1 MRRDIQKV
9 NDDIIEMKRQIKQK
23 LIADTDILEA
33 LHNPD
38 IDIDSPDE
46 FLDTNIFG
54 FIRIPTT
61 QDTVRNFI
69 CFIVDDVEEH
79 RFNEVMKTQYIQFT
93 TICHLSDMKTEY
105 GIDRHDLLGYLIR
118 DTFNWTNLFG
128 LQFKLVYNK
137 ESTIDS
143 DYYCR
148 TLKFEAT
155 KPNMLN
161 KARMD
166 NLYDKY
172 GR

>member
-1 MRRDIQKV
+1 MKRDIQKV
-9 NDDIIEMKRQIKQK
+9 NDDIIEMKRLIKQT
-23 LIADTDILEA
+23 LIADTDVLEA
-33 LHNPD
+33 LHNTD
-38 IDIDSPDE
+38 LDIDSPDE
-46 FLDTNIFG
+46 FLDNNIYG

-61 QDTVRNFI
+61 QDSVKNFI
-69 CFIVDDVEEH
+69 CFTVDDIEEN
-79 RFNEVMKTQYIQFT
+79 RFNEVMKTQYVQFT
-93 TICHLSDMKTEY
+93 CICHLDDMTTDY
-105 GIDRHDLLGYLIR
+105 GIDRHDLLGFLVR
-118 DTFNWTNLFG
+118 DIFNWTNIFG
-128 LQFKLVYNK
+128 LQFKLIYNK

-166 NLYDKY
+166 NVYDRF

>member
-1 MRRDIQKV
+1 MNRDI
-9 NDDIIEMKRQIKQK
+9 NSFDDDIITMKRLIKQK

-33 LHNPD
+33 LNNPD

-54 FIRIPTT
+54 FIRIPQT

-69 CFIVDDVEEH
+69 CFTVDDIEEH
-79 RFNEVMKTQYIQFT
+79 RYNEVMKIQYIQFNC
-93 TICHLSDMKTEY
+93 ICHLDDMKTEY
-105 GIDRHDLLGYLIR
+105 GIDRHDLLGALVR
-118 DTFNWTNLFG
+118 QTFNWSNMFG
-128 LQFKLVYNK
+128 LQYKLIYNK

-155 KPNMLN
+155 KPNSLN

-166 NLYDKY
+166 NPYDKL
-172 GR
+172 RR

>member
-1 MRRDIQKV
+1 MDRDI
-9 NDDIIEMKRQIKQK
+9 NNFDDDIITMKRQIKQK
-23 LIADTDILEA
+23 LISDPDILEA
-33 LHNPD
+33 LNNPD
-38 IDIDSPDE
+38 IPIDSPDE

-54 FIRIPTT
+54 FIRIPQT

-69 CFIVDDVEEH
+69 CFTVDDIEDH
-79 RFNEVMKTQYIQFT
+79 QYNEVMKIQYIQFNC
-93 TICHLSDMKTEY
+93 ICHLDDMKTKY
-105 GIDRHDLLGYLIR
+105 GIDRHDLISALVR
-118 DTFNWTNLFG
+118 QTFNWTNIFG

-155 KPNMLN
+155 KPNSLN

-166 NLYDKY
+166 NPYDKL
-172 GR
+172 RC